1 MKIVI
6 DATNI
11 RSGGGIKHL
20 IGIHKYIK
28 EFQSLNFDIYL
39 SDKLSEI
46 NFTDYKNCNLIFPW
60 WAKSRSSIR
69 FILHLIFFYLKL
81 NFQLI

>member
-46 NFTDYKNCNLIFPW
+46 I
-60 WAKSRSSIR
+60 S
-69 FILHLIFFYLKL
+69 
-81 NFQLI
+81 